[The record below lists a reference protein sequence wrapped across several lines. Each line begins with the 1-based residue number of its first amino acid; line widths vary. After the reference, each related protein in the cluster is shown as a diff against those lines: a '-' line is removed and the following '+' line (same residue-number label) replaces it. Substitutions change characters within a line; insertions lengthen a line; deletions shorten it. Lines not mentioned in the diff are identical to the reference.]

1 VAVLTIPIE
10 PDELA
15 GLNALL
21 DADPAYGP
29 EADAAG
35 VAQALMRERLRA
47 RLGELGLPGAPSDG
61 SAEHGAPGAASA
73 SALRR
78 LVRDQRV
85 RKYGG
90 AIIAVAVLVVLWG
103 GYIQG
108 WPWTGFPAN
117 NQLWDWL
124 NLLLLPV
131 VFGTLP
137 IWIQHADHM
146 SRARRAAYLIAIA
159 AFAVFVLAG
168 YLLPLRWTGFPGNT
182 LWNWFELIVLPVALI
197 SVGAWPSAGR
207 SLRLHEKGVIAFLA
221 VGWIVTLVGGY
232 VWRWSWTGYQGNTLW
247 DWLQLLLL
255 PLVFPTILL
264 PALLG
269 WVSGHAAERAR
280 EEAEAAKA

>member
-1 VAVLTIPIE
+1 MPVE

-29 EADAAG
+29 EADAAS
-35 VAQALMRERLRA
+35 VARALMREGLRGRLD
-47 RLGELGLPGAPSDG
+47 ELGLPGAPSAG
-61 SAEHGAPGAASA
+61 SAEQGAPDAASV
-73 SALRR
+73 SPLRR
-78 LVRDQRV
+78 LVRDERV
-85 RKYGG
+85 RKYGT
-90 AIIAVAVLVVLWG
+90 AVIAVAVLVVLWG

-108 WPWTGFPAN
+108 WRWTGFPAN

-137 IWIQHADHM
+137 IWIEHADHI
-146 SRARRAAYLIAIA
+146 SRARRAAYLIASA
-159 AFAVFVLAG
+159 AFAVFVLVG

-182 LWNWFELIVLPVALI
+182 LWSWFELVVLPAALV
-197 SVGAWPSAGR
+197 SVRAWPSAGR
-207 SLRLHEKGVIAFLA
+207 SLRLHERGVIACLA

-269 WVSGHAAERAR
+269 WVSGHADERAR